1 MATLKMKKLPKA
13 PKASA
18 SIQSKE
24 NYLKRVAEIK
34 RENNRRAALNK
45 KSDALSKKIAGVRSG
60 FRK

>member
-34 RENNRRAALNK
+34 RENAKREALNR
-45 KSDALSKKIAGVRSG
+45 KSAALSKKIAGVRRS
-60 FRK
+60 FRG

>member
-13 PKASA
+13 PRASA

-45 KSDALSKKIAGVRSG
+45 KSDALTKKIAGVRSG

>member
-45 KSDALSKKIAGVRSG
+45 KSDALTKKIAGVRSG

>member
-18 SIQSKE
+18 SIQTKE

-34 RENNRRAALNK
+34 RENAKREAMNR
-45 KSDALSKKIAGVRSG
+45 KSDALSKKIAGVRRS
-60 FRK
+60 FRG